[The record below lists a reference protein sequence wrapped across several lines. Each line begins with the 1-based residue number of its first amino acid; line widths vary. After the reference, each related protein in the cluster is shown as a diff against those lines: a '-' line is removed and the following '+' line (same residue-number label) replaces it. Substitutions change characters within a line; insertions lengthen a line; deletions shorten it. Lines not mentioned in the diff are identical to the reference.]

1 MPLQVGEE
9 VEQGRGEEDTGAIF
23 LRTAKEDNG
32 SGQINKWGFAP
43 GEDDTQDLNM
53 EYKGA
58 PFRLGLS
65 WCSSTFLAGMQ
76 ACIHC
81 WSR

>member
-43 GEDDTQDLNM
+43 GEDGHSRPQ
-53 EYKGA
+53 YGVQ
-58 PFRLGLS
+58 R
-65 WCSSTFLAGMQ
+65 CSF
-76 ACIHC
+76 
-81 WSR
+81 